1 MIVTTVLSL
10 WTKDSR
16 PEKFDFASFM
26 FITVGMVILSF
37 SREEEDAGIMP
48 YLGQQGQDVHLYLE
62 RRKSGFLLRLTS

>member
-37 SREEEDAGIMP
+37 SREEEDAGIIYHILANKDRMSTFISK
-48 YLGQQGQDVHLYLE
+48 DA
-62 RRKSGFLLRLTS
+62 KADFSCD